1 MASKPWIVVATA
13 AVATLG
19 IIVTAWESGARGDS
33 TATFRLGLSV
43 PTICRIEVRDSAANA
58 LTAEEFCN
66 APAGYRVLAI
76 HPPSAGPE
84 PVWFTYG
91 GRRVAASATGMTIL
105 AEETTG
111 ARRLKT
117 FAVASSH
124 PGGPELPT
132 ITLQIVPR

>member
-33 TATFRLGLSV
+33 TATFHLGLSV
-43 PTICRIEVRDSAANA
+43 PTICRIEVRDGAADV

-66 APAGYRVLAI
+66 APAGYRVLAL
-76 HPPSAGPE
+76 HPAVHAGG

-91 GRRVAASATGMTIL
+91 DQRVAASVTGTTLL
-105 AEETTG
+105 AEEPGG

-117 FAVASSH
+117 FAVASSR
-124 PGGPELPT
+124 PGGLALSMV
-132 ITLQIVPR
+132 TLQIVPR

>member
-1 MASKPWIVVATA
+1 MASKPFIMVATA
-13 AVATLG
+13 AAATLG
-19 IIVTAWESGARGDS
+19 IVVTAWESGARGDS

-43 PTICRIEVRDSAANA
+43 PTICRIEVRNGTANA

-76 HPPSAGPE
+76 HPLPGPE

-91 GRRVAASATGMTIL
+91 DRRVAASITGTTIL
-105 AEETTG
+105 AEEPAG
-111 ARRLKT
+111 ARRLKA
-117 FAVASSH
+117 FAIATSR

-132 ITLQIVPR
+132 ITLQIVSR

>member
-1 MASKPWIVVATA
+1 MAGKPFIVVATA
-13 AVATLG
+13 VAAMLG

-33 TATFRLGLSV
+33 TATFHLGLSV
-43 PTICRIEVRDSAANA
+43 PTICRIEVRDGAANA

-76 HPPSAGPE
+76 HPSPGPE

-91 GRRVAASATGMTIL
+91 DRRVAASITGTTIL
-105 AEETTG
+105 AEEPAG

-117 FAVASSH
+117 FAIASLR
-124 PGGPELPT
+124 PGGPELSA
-132 ITLQIVPR
+132 ITLQIIPR

>member
-1 MASKPWIVVATA
+1 MASKPFIMVATA
-13 AVATLG
+13 AAATLG

-43 PTICRIEVRDSAANA
+43 PTICRIEVRNGTANA

-76 HPPSAGPE
+76 HPSSPAPQ

-91 GRRVAASATGMTIL
+91 GRRVAASSTGMTVL
-105 AEETTG
+105 AEELTG
-111 ARRLKT
+111 ARRLKA
-117 FAVASSH
+117 FAIATSR
-124 PGGPELPT
+124 PGGPELPM